1 MREQQPLAPKWAYT
15 SRSRRRGAPTRIRMG
30 YVCVFGYSS
39 SLQVTYENYKQD
51 CSWVSIGLQ
60 LVCDRNNERASLLA
74 KKGPLLLHLA
84 DAHAHLL
91 SLLQQPAKQRPY
103 VLVSRVHC

>member
-39 SLQVTYENYKQD
+39 SLQVTYENYKHHPWLL
-51 CSWVSIGLQ
+51 STGLQ
-60 LVCDRNNERASLLA
+60 LVCDKSNKRAPLLA
-74 KKGPLLLHLA
+74 
-84 DAHAHLL
+84 
-91 SLLQQPAKQRPY
+91 Q
-103 VLVSRVHC
+103 